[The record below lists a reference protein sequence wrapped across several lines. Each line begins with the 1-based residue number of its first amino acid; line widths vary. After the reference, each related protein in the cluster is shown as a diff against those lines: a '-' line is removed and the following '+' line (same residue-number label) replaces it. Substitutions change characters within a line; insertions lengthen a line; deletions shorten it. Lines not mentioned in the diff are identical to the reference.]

1 MSKQIK
7 NKKPVIIIGAG
18 IGGLATAIALRQA
31 GFEVEV
37 FERVSE
43 MKGVGAGL
51 SLWPNAVKVLYK
63 LGLEQ
68 VVQSYDISEMAGGFY
83 NRRGEVLATTS
94 TTELKERFGVTSIAL
109 HRAELQA
116 AMLEKADPEI
126 VHLGQQLVRFEQH
139 SGGVTAFFAD
149 GQQLEGSLLI
159 GADGLHS
166 VVRGQ
171 LFGFEKPRYAGYTA
185 WRGVTTQPHQ
195 DLLPGELWG
204 QGQRFGMVPLS
215 QGRAYWFATKNG
227 PEGGI
232 DKAGER
238 KPELLELFKD
248 WHPAVRN
255 VIEATPE
262 EAILQN
268 DIYDRKPSKSWS
280 VGRITLLG
288 DAAHPMTPNMGQG
301 ACQALEDAIVLA
313 DCLKNQTEDIP
324 AALGRYQE
332 QRLAHTSLVVTR
344 SWRIGKIA
352 QVANPVACWLRD
364 TTLKLAPPSLQMKQL
379 EPVVGHEI

>member
-7 NKKPVIIIGAG
+7 TTKPVIIIGAG

-63 LGLEQ
+63 LGLDQ
-68 VVQSYDISEMAGGFY
+68 VVQSYDVTEMAGGFY
-83 NRRGEVLATTS
+83 NRRGEVLATIS
-94 TTELKERFGVTSIAL
+94 TTELKERFGVASIAL

-116 AMLEKADPEI
+116 TMLEKAGPEI

-139 SGGVTAFFAD
+139 SGGVTAFCAD

-185 WRGVTTQPHQ
+185 WRGVTALPHQ

-215 QGRAYWFATKNG
+215 RGRAYWFATKNG
-227 PEGGI
+227 PEGGV
-232 DKAGER
+232 DRAGER
-238 KPELLELFKD
+238 KPELLKLFKN
-248 WHPAVRN
+248 WHPSVRN

-324 AALGRYQE
+324 AALGCYQE

-344 SWRIGKIA
+344 SWRIGQIA
-352 QVANPVACWLRD
+352 QVTNPLACWLRD
-364 TTLKLAPPSLQMKQL
+364 TALKLAPTGVQIKQL
-379 EPVVGHEI
+379 EPVVGHHV